1 MRSRPLSTIA
11 LALLGA
17 LVSACATAPPP
28 VAVPS
33 PRPPEEARPT
43 RVPADSELRNAIRV
57 YVDELGAELDVFP
70 TVFRP
75 RNKAGCLKE
84 VKANAGDVVLDIG
97 TGTGL
102 IGLLTAKQGA
112 RRVVAT
118 DINPAACRNARHNAR
133 RLGFE
138 GIFEVREVSM
148 DRPEAF
154 AVIEPGEK
162 FDLIVTDPPFRN
174 FKPRKIREYAL
185 GDENYALLKS
195 ILSGARQHLTESG
208 RLLLFQGYQEG
219 ISLTFQLAEENGL
232 RARILCPSA
241 TRGELEA
248 LPRGRFFIMVFEIT
262 RKPGPSVLEQGGA
275 ASHPLG
281 PPLAARE

>member
-1 MRSRPLSTIA
+1 MRPNRLPILRMA
-11 LALLGA
+11 PA
-17 LVSACATAPPP
+17 LVGAVAWACAAARPPAPAPSAPPP
-28 VAVPS
+28 EAAR
-33 PRPPEEARPT
+33 PRPA
-43 RVPADSELRNAIRV
+43 ADGELKNANRV
-57 YVDELGAELDVFP
+57 YMAELDAELDVFP

-75 RNKAGCLKE
+75 RNKSGCLSA
-84 VKANAGDVVLDIG
+84 VKANAGDTVLDIG

-138 GIFEVREVSM
+138 EIFDVREVSM
-148 DRPEAF
+148 EHPEAF
-154 AVIEPGEK
+154 AVIAPGER

-174 FKPRKIREYAL
+174 FRPKKIREYAL

-195 ILSGARQHLTESG
+195 ILAGAREHLTESG

-232 RARILCPSA
+232 QARILCPQA
-241 TRGELEA
+241 TREELA
-248 LPRGRFFIMVFEIT
+248 AMPRAKFFIMVFEIT
-262 RKPGPSVLEQGGA
+262 RK
-275 ASHPLG
+275 
-281 PPLAARE
+281 R